1 MVDYKFTWVKFFKEV
16 HEKIHNNYTAKQLAN
31 IANKIFGHIKD
42 IDDYGNEVS
51 IQEMTPINFIGYFNR
66 RLTLNNRIQYCQK
79 LKEIMNLTSET
90 PVDFDGIPEFN
101 NQNCLCMPFK
111 KDRATYIVQEQW
123 EISKQIL
130 NDNINTELFD
140 KILSNAHPYI
150 GLSYLSRFC
159 FIVKP
164 EQYYPYDKQMAIN
177 LKAKMPETYNGYN
190 DYCKLLKYTYPE
202 KTSYEL
208 SYEAFMENNNKQYKK
223 PTNQKKYWLYSA
235 GEKSYKWDEFYK
247 DGIMAIGW
255 DYLGDLTKYSSQEEI
270 ADKITKEENKTQ
282 YPKNDSKANW
292 EFAKDMQVGDIV
304 YVKKGLQDALI
315 GRGIVK
321 SDYIYDANRNEY
333 KSIRKVEWTHN
344 GIYDVDFNI
353 LDIKQWNQK
362 TLTEISQSKY
372 KDFCL
377 KIEDVFMKKQ
387 SEEESNNLQLN
398 IPLNQILY
406 GPPGTG
412 KTFSVRK
419 YIDEILGKNPG
430 LNIENE
436 DQRINNVVKDS
447 NWYSAIALSM
457 YQNGK
462 NNKYKV
468 AELLEQKI
476 IKAFSLTRENKNVRA
491 ALWAQMQIHTHENCP
506 NVNYSNRLAPFI
518 FEKNE
523 NSEWYL
529 TEDGI
534 KFVEENLSEQL
545 EQLSAKN
552 NTRKLEDFY
561 KFLTFH
567 QSYSYEEFVEGIKPQ
582 IRTDE
587 ESSSIS
593 YEYNKGVFKEICQQ
607 ANSDPDNNYLL
618 IIDEINRG
626 NISKIFGELITLIE
640 SDKRV
645 IPNGERIF
653 ENTKTQN
660 EELVVTLPYTK
671 SKFGVPSNL
680 YILGTMNTS
689 DRSIASID
697 IALRRRFKFKEMM
710 PDSNL
715 VADFG
720 IGFNTIFD
728 DLNNKIKL
736 LLDRDHQIGHS
747 YFINTKYNNNN
758 GNNNVETLK
767 EIWFSEILP
776 LLNEYFYCD
785 WEKLKLIVPGF
796 IRPLKIPPALKSE
809 CDDSIYEF
817 KTFDEVSDFEKA
829 LNQEKFEQA

>member
-1 MVDYKFTWVKFFKEV
+1 MAYISE
-16 HEKIHNNYTAKQLAN
+16 
-31 IANKIFGHIKD
+31 
-42 IDDYGNEVS
+42 S
-51 IQEMTPINFIGYFNR
+51 I
-66 RLTLNNRIQYCQK
+66 CK
-79 LKEIMNLTSET
+79 
-90 PVDFDGIPEFN
+90 
-101 NQNCLCMPFK
+101 
-111 KDRATYIVQEQW
+111 
-123 EISKQIL
+123 ISKQRQ
-130 NDNINTELFD
+130 DN
-140 KILSNAHPYI
+140 
-150 GLSYLSRFC
+150 
-159 FIVKP
+159 
-164 EQYYPYDKQMAIN
+164 
-177 LKAKMPETYNGYN
+177 YN
-190 DYCKLLKYTYPE
+190 DYYFYPQNNANF
-202 KTSYEL
+202 KK
-208 SYEAFMENNNKQYKK
+208 EAFEDKIVIVKIFNANKQLIDEFNINVNTFWKSDISTQIRTTTRNGQDVSKK
-223 PTNQKKYWLYSA
+223 YNNSKIFAFPKRYINKFDINTFFNNIKYWLYSA

-270 ADKITKEENKTQ
+270 ANKITKEENKTQ
-282 YPKNDSKANW
+282 YPMNDSKANW

-344 GIYDVDFNI
+344 GAYDVDFNI

-491 ALWAQMQIHTHENCP
+491 ALWGQMQIHTHENCP

-587 ESSSIS
+587 ECSSVS

-640 SDKRV
+640 INKRV
-645 IPNGERIF
+645 MPNGERIF
-653 ENTKTQN
+653 ENTVTKDEQ
-660 EELVVTLPYTK
+660 LLVTLPYTK
-671 SKFGVPSNL
+671 SKFGVPNNL

-697 IALRRRFKFKEMM
+697 IALRRRFKFVEMM
-710 PDSNL
+710 PNSDL
-715 VADFG
+715 VADFECNFKE
-720 IGFNTIFD
+720 IFEKLNT
-728 DLNNKIKL
+728 KIKI

-747 YFINTKYNNNN
+747 YFIKTKYAEADINI
-758 GNNNVETLK
+758 LK

-785 WEKLKLIVPGF
+785 WEKLKLIIPGF
-796 IRPLKIPPALKSE
+796 IKKLDVPETLKNE

-817 KTFDEVSDFEKA
+817 KTFDEVADFEKA
-829 LNQEKFEQA
+829 LNQEKFEQV

>member
-1 MVDYKFTWVKFFKEV
+1 MAYISE
-16 HEKIHNNYTAKQLAN
+16 
-31 IANKIFGHIKD
+31 
-42 IDDYGNEVS
+42 S
-51 IQEMTPINFIGYFNR
+51 I
-66 RLTLNNRIQYCQK
+66 CK
-79 LKEIMNLTSET
+79 
-90 PVDFDGIPEFN
+90 
-101 NQNCLCMPFK
+101 
-111 KDRATYIVQEQW
+111 
-123 EISKQIL
+123 ISKQRQ
-130 NDNINTELFD
+130 DN
-140 KILSNAHPYI
+140 
-150 GLSYLSRFC
+150 
-159 FIVKP
+159 
-164 EQYYPYDKQMAIN
+164 
-177 LKAKMPETYNGYN
+177 YN
-190 DYCKLLKYTYPE
+190 DYYFYPQNNANF
-202 KTSYEL
+202 KK
-208 SYEAFMENNNKQYKK
+208 EAFEDKIVIVKIFNANKQLIDEFNINVNTFWKSDISTQIRTTTRNGQDVSKK
-223 PTNQKKYWLYSA
+223 YNNSKIFAFPKRYINKFDINTFFNNIKYWLYSA

-270 ADKITKEENKTQ
+270 ANKITKEENKTQ
-282 YPKNDSKANW
+282 YPMNDSKANW

-344 GIYDVDFNI
+344 GIYDVDFKV

-387 SEEESNNLQLN
+387 PEENSNSLQVN

-412 KTFSVRK
+412 KTYSVRQ
-419 YIDEILGKNPG
+419 YITDIVGQNPG
-430 LNIENE
+430 LKTDNE
-436 DQRINNVVKDS
+436 EQKINNAVKDLT
-447 NWYSAIALSM
+447 WYSAIALSM
-457 YQNGK
+457 YRNGK

-468 AELLEQKI
+468 PNLQHQKI
-476 IKAFSLTRENKNVRA
+476 IKAFA
-491 ALWAQMQIHTHENCP
+491 ATKESKKIKATLWFQMQSHTSESSE
-506 NVNYSNRLAPFI
+506 NVNNSTKHPPYLFD
-518 FEKNE
+518 KTE

-529 TEDGI
+529 TETGI

-545 EQLSAKN
+545 EFLNAKN
-552 NTRKLEDFY
+552 SSRKIEDFY
-561 KFLTFH
+561 KFITFH
-567 QSYSYEEFVEGIKPQ
+567 QSYSYEEFVEGIKPS
-582 IRTDE
+582 INNDE
-587 ESSSIS
+587 DNATIS
-593 YEYNKGVFKEICQQ
+593 YEYNRGIFKEICQQ
-607 ANSDPDNNYLL
+607 ANSDPENNHLL

-697 IALRRRFKFKEMM
+697 IALRRRFKFVEMM
-710 PDSNL
+710 PNSDL
-715 VADFG
+715 VADFECNFKE
-720 IGFNTIFD
+720 IFEKLNT
-728 DLNNKIKL
+728 KIKI

-747 YFINTKYNNNN
+747 YFIKTKYAEADINI
-758 GNNNVETLK
+758 LK

-785 WEKLKLIVPGF
+785 WEKLKLIIPGF
-796 IRPLKIPPALKSE
+796 IKKLDVPETLKNE

-817 KTFDEVSDFEKA
+817 KTFDEVADFEKA
-829 LNQEKFEQA
+829 LNQEKFEQV

>member
-1 MVDYKFTWVKFFKEV
+1 MAYISE
-16 HEKIHNNYTAKQLAN
+16 
-31 IANKIFGHIKD
+31 
-42 IDDYGNEVS
+42 S
-51 IQEMTPINFIGYFNR
+51 I
-66 RLTLNNRIQYCQK
+66 CK
-79 LKEIMNLTSET
+79 
-90 PVDFDGIPEFN
+90 
-101 NQNCLCMPFK
+101 
-111 KDRATYIVQEQW
+111 
-123 EISKQIL
+123 ISKQRQ
-130 NDNINTELFD
+130 DN
-140 KILSNAHPYI
+140 
-150 GLSYLSRFC
+150 
-159 FIVKP
+159 
-164 EQYYPYDKQMAIN
+164 
-177 LKAKMPETYNGYN
+177 YN
-190 DYCKLLKYTYPE
+190 DYYFYPQNNANF
-202 KTSYEL
+202 KK
-208 SYEAFMENNNKQYKK
+208 EAFEDKIVIVKIFNANKQLIDEFNINVNTFWKSDISTQIRTTTRNGQDVSKK
-223 PTNQKKYWLYSA
+223 YNNSKIFAFPKRYINKFDINTFFNNIKYWLYSA

-255 DYLGDLTKYSSQEEI
+255 DYLGDLTKYSSQAEI

-282 YPKNDSKANW
+282 YPMNDSKANW

-344 GIYDVDFNI
+344 GIYDVDFKV

-387 SEEESNNLQLN
+387 PEENSNSLQVN

-412 KTFSVRK
+412 KTYSVRQ
-419 YIDEILGKNPG
+419 YITDIVGQNPG
-430 LNIENE
+430 LKTDNE
-436 DQRINNVVKDS
+436 EQKINNAVKDLT
-447 NWYSAIALSM
+447 WYSAIALSM
-457 YQNGK
+457 YRNGK

-468 AELLEQKI
+468 PNLQHQKI
-476 IKAFSLTRENKNVRA
+476 IKAFA
-491 ALWAQMQIHTHENCP
+491 ATKESKKIKATLWFQMQSHTFESSE
-506 NVNYSNRLAPFI
+506 NVNNSTKHPPYLFD
-518 FEKNE
+518 KTE

-529 TEDGI
+529 TETGI

-545 EQLSAKN
+545 EFLNAKN
-552 NTRKLEDFY
+552 SSRKIEDFY
-561 KFLTFH
+561 KFITFH
-567 QSYSYEEFVEGIKPQ
+567 QSYSYEEFVEGIKPS
-582 IRTDE
+582 INNDE
-587 ESSSIS
+587 DNATIS
-593 YEYNKGVFKEICQQ
+593 YEYNRGIFKEICQQ
-607 ANSDPDNNYLL
+607 ANSDPENNYLL

-697 IALRRRFKFKEMM
+697 IALRRRFKFIEMM
-710 PDSNL
+710 PKRKL

-720 IGFNTIFD
+720 INFADVFENLNT
-728 DLNNKIKL
+728 KIKI

-747 YFINTKYNNNN
+747 YFIKTKYENA
-758 GNNNVETLK
+758 GSDELK
-767 EIWFSEILP
+767 AIWFSEILP

-785 WEKLKLIVPGF
+785 WEKLKLVVPGF
-796 IRPLKIPPALKSE
+796 IKKVEIPSALKND
-809 CDDSIYEF
+809 CDEDIYEF
-817 KTFDEVSDFEKA
+817 KTFDEVEDFEVA
-829 LNQEKFEQA
+829 LKSEKFEG

>member
-1 MVDYKFTWVKFFKEV
+1 MNTEEQKNLFKVWLQKTRDIGSSTLISYTDRVLEKLLEIIEYSKNPSLKSINPNMYFYQTIEDFDKFVLLLKNDPNFDIVNKTGQPHGGWVSTPLNHYRKFLLSNKTENQNINESIEFLREKLINFYKAKGLEIKETGAYTALKYNKNVAEV
-16 HEKIHNNYTAKQLAN
+16 HKATKQTNRFRIVINYDLLNDEFKNEVRKVPDSYNWTNLNGEFWIDSEKTFNSAIEKINNILSKIKKQEAVYTA
-31 IANKIFGHIKD
+31 
-42 IDDYGNEVS
+42 E
-51 IQEMTPINFIGYFNR
+51 
-66 RLTLNNRIQYCQK
+66 
-79 LKEIMNLTSET
+79 
-90 PVDFDGIPEFN
+90 
-101 NQNCLCMPFK
+101 
-111 KDRATYIVQEQW
+111 
-123 EISKQIL
+123 
-130 NDNINTELFD
+130 
-140 KILSNAHPYI
+140 
-150 GLSYLSRFC
+150 
-159 FIVKP
+159 
-164 EQYYPYDKQMAIN
+164 
-177 LKAKMPETYNGYN
+177 
-190 DYCKLLKYTYPE
+190 
-202 KTSYEL
+202 
-208 SYEAFMENNNKQYKK
+208 
-223 PTNQKKYWLYSA
+223 
-235 GEKSYKWDEFYK
+235 
-247 DGIMAIGW
+247 
-255 DYLGDLTKYSSQEEI
+255 
-270 ADKITKEENKTQ
+270 
-282 YPKNDSKANW
+282 
-292 EFAKDMQVGDIV
+292 
-304 YVKKGLQDALI
+304 
-315 GRGIVK
+315 
-321 SDYIYDANRNEY
+321 
-333 KSIRKVEWTHN
+333 
-344 GIYDVDFNI
+344 
-353 LDIKQWNQK
+353 IKQGD
-362 TLTEISQSKY
+362 S
-372 KDFCL
+372 
-377 KIEDVFMKKQ
+377 MK
-387 SEEESNNLQLN
+387 N

-476 IKAFSLTRENKNVRA
+476 IKAFSLTRENKNIRA

-587 ESSSIS
+587 ECSSVS
-593 YEYNKGVFKEICQQ
+593 YEYNKGIFKEICQQ
-607 ANSDPDNNYLL
+607 ANSDPNNNYLL

-640 SDKRV
+640 IDKRV
-645 IPNGERIF
+645 MPNGERIF
-653 ENTKTQN
+653 ENTITKDEQ
-660 EELVVTLPYTK
+660 LLVTLPYTK
-671 SKFGVPSNL
+671 SKFGVPNNL

-697 IALRRRFKFKEMM
+697 IALRRRFKFVEMM
-710 PDSNL
+710 PNSNL

-720 IGFNTIFD
+720 CNFKEIFEK
-728 DLNNKIKL
+728 LNNKIKI

-747 YFINTKYNNNN
+747 YFINTKYNDSNE
-758 GNNNVETLK
+758 NNNVETLK
-767 EIWFSEILP
+767 DIWFSEILP

-785 WEKLKLIVPGF
+785 WEKLKLIIPGF
-796 IRPLKIPPALKSE
+796 IKKLDVPEVLKNE

-817 KTFDEVSDFEKA
+817 KTFDEVEYFEKA
-829 LNQEKFEQA
+829 LNQEKFEQV

>member
-1 MVDYKFTWVKFFKEV
+1 MVDVVNKFGINWKCGKAKTNNLFLVDDENSYNTSKMWFMLVLDKNDNTQYLAFHNTSTNKSQIRTHITTSTYSNRQKLYEIPNIEINRNASRTDYDVVFLDKDLYAIPSDYIDII
-16 HEKIHNNYTAKQLAN
+16 EKIDPNLSIYIQKFKNNISVQEYFIKKVDNAGFGRKSYNQ
-31 IANKIFGHIKD
+31 IAEWSVQKNGKIYFYYVPKKNGNLKLCLPLDIKLGDMPQGVEKD
-42 IDDYGNEVS
+42 ISLGQKGN
-51 IQEMTPINFIGYFNR
+51 
-66 RLTLNNRIQYCQK
+66 
-79 LKEIMNLTSET
+79 
-90 PVDFDGIPEFN
+90 
-101 NQNCLCMPFK
+101 
-111 KDRATYIVQEQW
+111 
-123 EISKQIL
+123 
-130 NDNINTELFD
+130 
-140 KILSNAHPYI
+140 
-150 GLSYLSRFC
+150 
-159 FIVKP
+159 
-164 EQYYPYDKQMAIN
+164 
-177 LKAKMPETYNGYN
+177 
-190 DYCKLLKYTYPE
+190 YTYPE
-202 KTSYEL
+202 KYPLRIDFIDCNLLEVKEFLDNILEQLDIFSINAETN
-208 SYEAFMENNNKQYKK
+208 FNNTKQYEDKK
-223 PTNQKKYWLYSA
+223 
-235 GEKSYKWDEFYK
+235 
-247 DGIMAIGW
+247 
-255 DYLGDLTKYSSQEEI
+255 
-270 ADKITKEENKTQ
+270 
-282 YPKNDSKANW
+282 
-292 EFAKDMQVGDIV
+292 MQV
-304 YVKKGLQDALI
+304 
-315 GRGIVK
+315 
-321 SDYIYDANRNEY
+321 
-333 KSIRKVEWTHN
+333 
-344 GIYDVDFNI
+344 
-353 LDIKQWNQK
+353 
-362 TLTEISQSKY
+362 
-372 KDFCL
+372 
-377 KIEDVFMKKQ
+377 
-387 SEEESNNLQLN
+387 N

-412 KTFSVRK
+412 KTYSIRK

-582 IRTDE
+582 IRIDE
-587 ESSSIS
+587 ECSSVS
-593 YEYNKGVFKEICQQ
+593 YEYNKGIFKEICQQ

-640 SDKRV
+640 IDKRV
-645 IPNGERIF
+645 VPNGERIF
-653 ENTKTQN
+653 ENTITKDEQ
-660 EELVVTLPYTK
+660 LLATLPYTK
-671 SKFGVPSNL
+671 SKFGVPCNL

-697 IALRRRFKFKEMM
+697 IALRRRFKFVEMM
-710 PDSNL
+710 PNSDL
-715 VADFG
+715 VADFECNFRE
-720 IGFNTIFD
+720 IFEKLNT
-728 DLNNKIKL
+728 KIKI

-747 YFINTKYNNNN
+747 YFIKTKYANADI
-758 GNNNVETLK
+758 GTLK
-767 EIWFSEILP
+767 EIWFSEIIP

-785 WEKLKLIVPGF
+785 WEKLKLIIPGF
-796 IRPLKIPPALKSE
+796 IKEIKIPEYLKNE
-809 CDDSIYEF
+809 CDEILCEF
-817 KTFDEVSDFEKA
+817 KTSDEVEEFLAA
-829 LNQEKFEQA
+829 LNQEKFEG

>member
-1 MVDYKFTWVKFFKEV
+1 MAYISE
-16 HEKIHNNYTAKQLAN
+16 
-31 IANKIFGHIKD
+31 
-42 IDDYGNEVS
+42 S
-51 IQEMTPINFIGYFNR
+51 I
-66 RLTLNNRIQYCQK
+66 CK
-79 LKEIMNLTSET
+79 
-90 PVDFDGIPEFN
+90 
-101 NQNCLCMPFK
+101 
-111 KDRATYIVQEQW
+111 
-123 EISKQIL
+123 ISKQRQ
-130 NDNINTELFD
+130 DN
-140 KILSNAHPYI
+140 
-150 GLSYLSRFC
+150 
-159 FIVKP
+159 
-164 EQYYPYDKQMAIN
+164 
-177 LKAKMPETYNGYN
+177 YN
-190 DYCKLLKYTYPE
+190 DYYFYPPNNADF
-202 KTSYEL
+202 KK
-208 SYEAFMENNNKQYKK
+208 EAFEDKIVIVKIFNANKQLIDEFNINVNTFWKSDISTQIRTTTRNGQDVSKK
-223 PTNQKKYWLYSA
+223 YNNSKIFAFPKRYINKFDINTFFNNIKYWLYSA

-255 DYLGDLTKYSSQEEI
+255 DYLGDLTKYSSQAEI

-282 YPKNDSKANW
+282 YPMNASKANW

-344 GIYDVDFNI
+344 GIYDVDFKV

-387 SEEESNNLQLN
+387 PEENSNSLQVN

-412 KTFSVRK
+412 KTYSVRQ
-419 YIDEILGKNPG
+419 YITDIVGQNPG
-430 LNIENE
+430 LKTDNE
-436 DQRINNVVKDS
+436 EQKINNAVKDLT
-447 NWYSAIALSM
+447 WYSAIALSM
-457 YQNGK
+457 YRNGK

-468 AELLEQKI
+468 PNLQHQKI
-476 IKAFSLTRENKNVRA
+476 IKAFA
-491 ALWAQMQIHTHENCP
+491 ATKESKKIKATLWFQMQSHTSESSE
-506 NVNYSNRLAPFI
+506 NVNNSTKHPPYLFD
-518 FEKNE
+518 KTE

-529 TEDGI
+529 TETGI

-545 EQLSAKN
+545 EFLNAKN
-552 NTRKLEDFY
+552 SSRKIEDFY
-561 KFLTFH
+561 KFITFH
-567 QSYSYEEFVEGIKPQ
+567 QSYSYEEFVEGIKPS
-582 IRTDE
+582 INNDE
-587 ESSSIS
+587 DNATIS
-593 YEYNKGVFKEICQQ
+593 YEYNRGIFKEICQQ
-607 ANSDPDNNYLL
+607 ANSDPENNYLL

-697 IALRRRFKFKEMM
+697 IALRRRFKFVEMM
-710 PDSNL
+710 PNSDL
-715 VADFG
+715 VADFECNFKE
-720 IGFNTIFD
+720 IFEKLNT
-728 DLNNKIKL
+728 KIKI

-747 YFINTKYNNNN
+747 YFIKTKYAEANINI
-758 GNNNVETLK
+758 LK

-785 WEKLKLIVPGF
+785 WEKLKLIIPGF
-796 IRPLKIPPALKSE
+796 IKKLDVPETLKNE

-817 KTFDEVSDFEKA
+817 KTFDEVADFEKA
-829 LNQEKFEQA
+829 LNQEKFEQV

>member
-1 MVDYKFTWVKFFKEV
+1 MKKYHFFNIEYSNFDIQIAINDLDNNKYSDWSTEQTGTKYNIKSPKGNLYAPKRIFECLAKNKNLKVSASDFGSTEHLRKRLLDAGFKVEENEPTQQIKFRTWLTLKRKISSSTLTSYTEDILDKLKDIINRSSNINIKQLNPNMYFYKTVSEFDKFTKLLKSDPNFDIVNKTGQAQSGWVSTPLNHYRKFLEDTQDNNFG
-16 HEKIHNNYTAKQLAN
+16 INNYTIEMLREELIVYSQQKGLSIKETAAYTALKKDKN
-31 IANKIFGHIKD
+31 IAEIHHIQANKFRVMTQYDTLPESLKMHLKRIPDSYLWSLNGEIYVDSREKLD
-42 IDDYGNEVS
+42 ILIN
-51 IQEMTPINFIGYFNR
+51 IINFI
-66 RLTLNNRIQYCQK
+66 
-79 LKEIMNLTSET
+79 LKDSS
-90 PVDFDGIPEFN
+90 
-101 NQNCLCMPFK
+101 FK
-111 KDRATYIVQEQW
+111 K
-123 EISKQIL
+123 
-130 NDNINTELFD
+130 
-140 KILSNAHPYI
+140 
-150 GLSYLSRFC
+150 
-159 FIVKP
+159 
-164 EQYYPYDKQMAIN
+164 
-177 LKAKMPETYNGYN
+177 
-190 DYCKLLKYTYPE
+190 
-202 KTSYEL
+202 
-208 SYEAFMENNNKQYKK
+208 
-223 PTNQKKYWLYSA
+223 
-235 GEKSYKWDEFYK
+235 
-247 DGIMAIGW
+247 
-255 DYLGDLTKYSSQEEI
+255 
-270 ADKITKEENKTQ
+270 
-282 YPKNDSKANW
+282 
-292 EFAKDMQVGDIV
+292 VGDIM
-304 YVKKGLQDALI
+304 Q
-315 GRGIVK
+315 
-321 SDYIYDANRNEY
+321 
-333 KSIRKVEWTHN
+333 T
-344 GIYDVDFNI
+344 
-353 LDIKQWNQK
+353 
-362 TLTEISQSKY
+362 
-372 KDFCL
+372 
-377 KIEDVFMKKQ
+377 
-387 SEEESNNLQLN
+387 N

-587 ESSSIS
+587 ECSSVS

-640 SDKRV
+640 IDKRV

-653 ENTKTQN
+653 ENTVTKDEQ
-660 EELVVTLPYTK
+660 LLVTLPYTK
-671 SKFGVPSNL
+671 SKFGVPNNL

-697 IALRRRFKFKEMM
+697 IALRRRFKFVEMM
-710 PDSNL
+710 PNSNL

-720 IGFNTIFD
+720 CNFKEIFEK
-728 DLNNKIKL
+728 LNNKIKI

-747 YFINTKYNNNN
+747 YFINTKYANADVNI
-758 GNNNVETLK
+758 LK
-767 EIWFSEILP
+767 EIWFSEIIP

-785 WEKLKLIVPGF
+785 WGKLKLIIPGF
-796 IRPLKIPPALKSE
+796 IKEIEIPDYLKNE
-809 CDDSIYEF
+809 CDEIICEF
-817 KTFDEVSDFEKA
+817 KTSDEVEDFLVA
-829 LNQEKFEQA
+829 LNQEKFE

>member
-1 MVDYKFTWVKFFKEV
+1 MAYISE
-16 HEKIHNNYTAKQLAN
+16 
-31 IANKIFGHIKD
+31 
-42 IDDYGNEVS
+42 S
-51 IQEMTPINFIGYFNR
+51 I
-66 RLTLNNRIQYCQK
+66 CK
-79 LKEIMNLTSET
+79 
-90 PVDFDGIPEFN
+90 
-101 NQNCLCMPFK
+101 
-111 KDRATYIVQEQW
+111 
-123 EISKQIL
+123 ISKQRQ
-130 NDNINTELFD
+130 DN
-140 KILSNAHPYI
+140 
-150 GLSYLSRFC
+150 
-159 FIVKP
+159 
-164 EQYYPYDKQMAIN
+164 
-177 LKAKMPETYNGYN
+177 YN
-190 DYCKLLKYTYPE
+190 DYYFYPQNNANF
-202 KTSYEL
+202 KK
-208 SYEAFMENNNKQYKK
+208 EAFEDKIVIVKIFNANKQLIDEFNINVNTFWKSDISTQIRTTTRNGQDVSKK
-223 PTNQKKYWLYSA
+223 YNNSKIFAFPKRYINKFDINTFFNNIKYWLYSA

-270 ADKITKEENKTQ
+270 ANKITKEENRTQ
-282 YPKNDSKANW
+282 YPMNDSKANW
-292 EFAKDMQVGDIV
+292 EFVKNMHIGDIV

-321 SDYIYDANRNEY
+321 SDYIYDEIRNEY

-344 GIYDVDFNI
+344 GAYDVDFNI

-545 EQLSAKN
+545 EQLSTKN

-587 ESSSIS
+587 ECSSIS

-640 SDKRV
+640 INKRV
-645 IPNGERIF
+645 MPNGERIF
-653 ENTKTQN
+653 ENTVTKDEQ
-660 EELVVTLPYTK
+660 LLVTLPYTK
-671 SKFGVPSNL
+671 SKFGVPNNL

-697 IALRRRFKFKEMM
+697 IALRRRFKFVEMM
-710 PDSNL
+710 PNSDL
-715 VADFG
+715 VADFECNFKE
-720 IGFNTIFD
+720 IFEKLNT
-728 DLNNKIKL
+728 KIKI

-747 YFINTKYNNNN
+747 YFIETKYADADINI
-758 GNNNVETLK
+758 LK

-785 WEKLKLIVPGF
+785 WEKLKLIIPGF
-796 IRPLKIPPALKSE
+796 IKKLDVPEMLKNE

-829 LNQEKFEQA
+829 LNQEKFEQV

>member
-1 MVDYKFTWVKFFKEV
+1 MVDNKFTWVPFFKEV
-16 HEKIHNNYTAKQLAN
+16 QEKIHNNYTSKQLAN
-31 IANKIFGHIKD
+31 IANKIFGRIKD
-42 IDDYGNEVS
+42 IDDYGNEVP

-66 RLTLNNRIQYCQK
+66 RLSLNNRIQYCQK

-111 KDRATYIVQEQW
+111 KDRAAYIVQEQW

-177 LKAKMPETYNGYN
+177 LNAKIPETYKGYN

-208 SYEAFMENNNKQYKK
+208 SYEAFIENNNKQYKK
-223 PTNQKKYWLYSA
+223 QTNQKKYWLYSA

-270 ADKITKEENKTQ
+270 ANKITKEENKTQ
-282 YPKNDSKANW
+282 YPMNDSKANW

-344 GIYDVDFNI
+344 GIYDADFKV

-587 ESSSIS
+587 ECSSVS
-593 YEYNKGVFKEICQQ
+593 YEYNKGIFKEICQQ

-640 SDKRV
+640 INKRV
-645 IPNGERIF
+645 MPNGERIF
-653 ENTKTQN
+653 ENTITKDEQ
-660 EELVVTLPYTK
+660 LLVTLPYTK
-671 SKFGVPSNL
+671 SKFGVPNNL

-697 IALRRRFKFKEMM
+697 IALRRRFKFVEMM
-710 PDSNL
+710 PNSDL
-715 VADFG
+715 VADFECNFKE
-720 IGFNTIFD
+720 IFEKLNT
-728 DLNNKIKL
+728 KIKI

-747 YFINTKYNNNN
+747 YFIKTKYAEADINI
-758 GNNNVETLK
+758 LK

-785 WEKLKLIVPGF
+785 WEKLKLIIPGF
-796 IRPLKIPPALKSE
+796 IKKLDVPETLKNE

-817 KTFDEVSDFEKA
+817 KTFDEVADFEKA
-829 LNQEKFEQA
+829 LNQEKFE

>member
-1 MVDYKFTWVKFFKEV
+1 MRKYHFFNVEYTNADIQIAINDLDNNKYSDWSTEQTGTKYNIKSPKGNLYAPKRIFECLAKNKNLKVSASDFGSTEHLRNRLEDAGFIVIPEVDTQQNRYKIWLKNRKQLSKSTFKSYTEGILGKLKYIIENSENPIVKALNYDMYEYTTCHDFDNFV
-16 HEKIHNNYTAKQLAN
+16 EKIKGDPNYDIANRTGQPQSGWLSTPLNHYRKFLEDTQNTNLGINNNTIEMLREELIVYSQQKGLSIKETSAYTAVKRDKN
-31 IANKIFGHIKD
+31 IAEIHHIQANKFRVMTQYDTLPESLKMHLKRIPDSYLWSLNGEIYVDSREKLD
-42 IDDYGNEVS
+42 ILIN
-51 IQEMTPINFIGYFNR
+51 IINFI
-66 RLTLNNRIQYCQK
+66 L
-79 LKEIMNLTSET
+79 EDSS
-90 PVDFDGIPEFN
+90 
-101 NQNCLCMPFK
+101 FK
-111 KDRATYIVQEQW
+111 K
-123 EISKQIL
+123 
-130 NDNINTELFD
+130 
-140 KILSNAHPYI
+140 
-150 GLSYLSRFC
+150 
-159 FIVKP
+159 
-164 EQYYPYDKQMAIN
+164 
-177 LKAKMPETYNGYN
+177 
-190 DYCKLLKYTYPE
+190 
-202 KTSYEL
+202 
-208 SYEAFMENNNKQYKK
+208 
-223 PTNQKKYWLYSA
+223 
-235 GEKSYKWDEFYK
+235 
-247 DGIMAIGW
+247 
-255 DYLGDLTKYSSQEEI
+255 
-270 ADKITKEENKTQ
+270 
-282 YPKNDSKANW
+282 
-292 EFAKDMQVGDIV
+292 VGDTM
-304 YVKKGLQDALI
+304 Q
-315 GRGIVK
+315 
-321 SDYIYDANRNEY
+321 
-333 KSIRKVEWTHN
+333 T
-344 GIYDVDFNI
+344 
-353 LDIKQWNQK
+353 
-362 TLTEISQSKY
+362 
-372 KDFCL
+372 
-377 KIEDVFMKKQ
+377 
-387 SEEESNNLQLN
+387 N

-436 DQRINNVVKDS
+436 AQRINNVVKDS

-582 IRTDE
+582 IRIDE
-587 ESSSIS
+587 ECSSVS
-593 YEYNKGVFKEICQQ
+593 YEYNKGIFKEICQQ

-640 SDKRV
+640 IDKRV
-645 IPNGERIF
+645 VPNGERIF
-653 ENTKTQN
+653 ENTITKDEQ
-660 EELVVTLPYTK
+660 LLATLPYTK
-671 SKFGVPSNL
+671 SKFGVPCNL

-697 IALRRRFKFKEMM
+697 IALRRRFKFVEMM
-710 PDSNL
+710 PNSDL
-715 VADFG
+715 VADFECNFRE
-720 IGFNTIFD
+720 IFEKLNT
-728 DLNNKIKL
+728 KIKI

-747 YFINTKYNNNN
+747 YFIKTKYANADI
-758 GNNNVETLK
+758 GTLK
-767 EIWFSEILP
+767 EIWFSEIIP

-785 WEKLKLIVPGF
+785 WEKLKLIIPGF
-796 IRPLKIPPALKSE
+796 IKEIKIPEYLKNE
-809 CDDSIYEF
+809 CDEILCEF
-817 KTFDEVSDFEKA
+817 KTSDEVADFLAA
-829 LNQEKFEQA
+829 LNQEKFE

>member
-1 MVDYKFTWVKFFKEV
+1 MVDNKFTWVKFFKEV

-177 LKAKMPETYNGYN
+177 LNAKMPETYKGYN

-321 SDYIYDANRNEY
+321 SDYIYDVNRNEY

-344 GIYDVDFNI
+344 GIYDVDFKV

-412 KTFSVRK
+412 KTYSVRQ
-419 YIDEILGKNPG
+419 YITDIVGQNSG
-430 LNIENE
+430 LKTDNE
-436 DQRINNVVKDS
+436 EQKINNAVKDLT
-447 NWYSAIALSM
+447 WYSAIALSM
-457 YQNGK
+457 YRNGK

-468 AELLEQKI
+468 PNLQHQKI
-476 IKAFSLTRENKNVRA
+476 IKAFA
-491 ALWAQMQIHTHENCP
+491 ATKESKKIKATLWFQMQSHTSESSE
-506 NVNYSNRLAPFI
+506 NVNNSTKHPPYLFD
-518 FEKNE
+518 KTE

-529 TEDGI
+529 TETGI

-545 EQLSAKN
+545 EFLNTKN
-552 NTRKLEDFY
+552 SSRKIEDFY
-561 KFLTFH
+561 QFITFH
-567 QSYSYEEFVEGIKPQ
+567 QSYSYEEFVEGIKPN
-582 IRTDE
+582 INNDE
-587 ESSSIS
+587 DNATIS
-593 YEYNKGVFKEICQQ
+593 YEYNRGIFKEICQQ
-607 ANSDPDNNYLL
+607 ANSDPENNYLL

-653 ENTKTQN
+653 ENTVTKDEQ
-660 EELVVTLPYTK
+660 LLVTLPYTK
-671 SKFGVPSNL
+671 SKFGVPNNL

-697 IALRRRFKFKEMM
+697 IALRRRFKFVEMM
-710 PDSNL
+710 PNSDL
-715 VADFG
+715 VADFECNFKE
-720 IGFNTIFD
+720 IFEKLNT
-728 DLNNKIKL
+728 KIKI

-747 YFINTKYNNNN
+747 YFIETKYADADINI
-758 GNNNVETLK
+758 LK

-785 WEKLKLIVPGF
+785 WEKLKLIIPGF
-796 IRPLKIPPALKSE
+796 IKKLDVPKVLKNE

-817 KTFDEVSDFEKA
+817 KTFDEVADFEKA
-829 LNQEKFEQA
+829 LNQEKFEQV

>member
-1 MVDYKFTWVKFFKEV
+1 MAYISE
-16 HEKIHNNYTAKQLAN
+16 
-31 IANKIFGHIKD
+31 
-42 IDDYGNEVS
+42 S
-51 IQEMTPINFIGYFNR
+51 I
-66 RLTLNNRIQYCQK
+66 CK
-79 LKEIMNLTSET
+79 
-90 PVDFDGIPEFN
+90 
-101 NQNCLCMPFK
+101 
-111 KDRATYIVQEQW
+111 
-123 EISKQIL
+123 ISKQRQ
-130 NDNINTELFD
+130 DN
-140 KILSNAHPYI
+140 
-150 GLSYLSRFC
+150 
-159 FIVKP
+159 
-164 EQYYPYDKQMAIN
+164 
-177 LKAKMPETYNGYN
+177 YN
-190 DYCKLLKYTYPE
+190 DYYFYPQNNANF
-202 KTSYEL
+202 KK
-208 SYEAFMENNNKQYKK
+208 EAFEDKIVIVKIFNANKQLIDEFNINVNTFWKSDISTQIRTTTRNGQDVSKK
-223 PTNQKKYWLYSA
+223 YNNSKIFAFPKRYINKFDINTFFNNIKYWLYSA

-270 ADKITKEENKTQ
+270 ANKITKEENRTQ
-282 YPKNDSKANW
+282 YPMNDSKANW
-292 EFAKDMQVGDIV
+292 EFVKDMHIGDIV

-321 SDYIYDANRNEY
+321 SDYIYDEIRNEY

-344 GIYDVDFNI
+344 GAYDVDFNI

-476 IKAFSLTRENKNVRA
+476 IKAFSLTRENKNIRA

-587 ESSSIS
+587 ECSSVS
-593 YEYNKGVFKEICQQ
+593 YEYNKGIFKEICQQ
-607 ANSDPDNNYLL
+607 ANSDPNNNYLL

-640 SDKRV
+640 IDKRV
-645 IPNGERIF
+645 MPNGERIF
-653 ENTKTQN
+653 ENTITKDEQ
-660 EELVVTLPYTK
+660 LLVTLPYTK
-671 SKFGVPSNL
+671 SKFGVPNNL

-697 IALRRRFKFKEMM
+697 IALRRRFKFVEMM
-710 PDSNL
+710 PNSNL

-720 IGFNTIFD
+720 CNFKEIFEK
-728 DLNNKIKL
+728 LNNKIKI

-747 YFINTKYNNNN
+747 YFINTKYNDSNE
-758 GNNNVETLK
+758 NNNVETLK
-767 EIWFSEILP
+767 DIWFSEILP

-785 WEKLKLIVPGF
+785 WEKLKLIIPGF
-796 IRPLKIPPALKSE
+796 IKKLDVPEVLKNE

-817 KTFDEVSDFEKA
+817 KTFDEVEYFEKA
-829 LNQEKFEQA
+829 LNQEKFEQV

>member
-1 MVDYKFTWVKFFKEV
+1 MTKELNMAYIS
-16 HEKIHNNYTAKQLAN
+16 E
-31 IANKIFGHIKD
+31 
-42 IDDYGNEVS
+42 S
-51 IQEMTPINFIGYFNR
+51 I
-66 RLTLNNRIQYCQK
+66 CK
-79 LKEIMNLTSET
+79 
-90 PVDFDGIPEFN
+90 
-101 NQNCLCMPFK
+101 
-111 KDRATYIVQEQW
+111 
-123 EISKQIL
+123 ISKQRQ
-130 NDNINTELFD
+130 DN
-140 KILSNAHPYI
+140 
-150 GLSYLSRFC
+150 
-159 FIVKP
+159 
-164 EQYYPYDKQMAIN
+164 
-177 LKAKMPETYNGYN
+177 YN
-190 DYCKLLKYTYPE
+190 DYYFYPQNNANF
-202 KTSYEL
+202 KK
-208 SYEAFMENNNKQYKK
+208 EAFEDKIVIVKIFNANKQLIDEFNINVNTFWKSDISTQIRTTTRNGQDVSKK
-223 PTNQKKYWLYSA
+223 YNNSKIFAFPKRYINKFDINTFFNNIKYWLYSA

-270 ADKITKEENKTQ
+270 ANKITKEENKTQ
-282 YPKNDSKANW
+282 YPMNDSKANW

-344 GIYDVDFNI
+344 GAYDVDFNI

-491 ALWAQMQIHTHENCP
+491 ALWGQMQIHTHENCP

-587 ESSSIS
+587 ECSSVS

-640 SDKRV
+640 INKRV
-645 IPNGERIF
+645 MPNGERIF
-653 ENTKTQN
+653 ENTVTKDEQ
-660 EELVVTLPYTK
+660 LLVTLPYTK
-671 SKFGVPSNL
+671 SKFGVPNNL

-697 IALRRRFKFKEMM
+697 IALRRRFKFVEMM
-710 PDSNL
+710 PNSDL
-715 VADFG
+715 VADFECNFKE
-720 IGFNTIFD
+720 IFEKLNT
-728 DLNNKIKL
+728 KIKI

-747 YFINTKYNNNN
+747 YFIKTKYAEADINI
-758 GNNNVETLK
+758 LK

-785 WEKLKLIVPGF
+785 WEKLKLIIPGF
-796 IRPLKIPPALKSE
+796 IKKLDVPETLKNE

-817 KTFDEVSDFEKA
+817 KTFDEVADFEKA
-829 LNQEKFEQA
+829 LNQEKFEQV

>member
-1 MVDYKFTWVKFFKEV
+1 MTKELNMAYIS
-16 HEKIHNNYTAKQLAN
+16 E
-31 IANKIFGHIKD
+31 
-42 IDDYGNEVS
+42 S
-51 IQEMTPINFIGYFNR
+51 I
-66 RLTLNNRIQYCQK
+66 CK
-79 LKEIMNLTSET
+79 
-90 PVDFDGIPEFN
+90 
-101 NQNCLCMPFK
+101 
-111 KDRATYIVQEQW
+111 
-123 EISKQIL
+123 ISKQRQ
-130 NDNINTELFD
+130 DN
-140 KILSNAHPYI
+140 
-150 GLSYLSRFC
+150 
-159 FIVKP
+159 
-164 EQYYPYDKQMAIN
+164 
-177 LKAKMPETYNGYN
+177 YN
-190 DYCKLLKYTYPE
+190 DYYFYPPNNADF
-202 KTSYEL
+202 KK
-208 SYEAFMENNNKQYKK
+208 EAFEDKIVIVKIFNANKQLIDEFNINVNTFWKSDISTQIRTTTRNGQDVSKK
-223 PTNQKKYWLYSA
+223 YNNSKIFAFPKRYINKFDINTFFNNIKYWLYSA

-255 DYLGDLTKYSSQEEI
+255 DYLGDLTKYSSQAEI

-282 YPKNDSKANW
+282 YPMNASKANW

-344 GIYDVDFNI
+344 GIYDVDFKV

-387 SEEESNNLQLN
+387 PEENSNSLQVN

-412 KTFSVRK
+412 KTYSVRQ
-419 YIDEILGKNPG
+419 YITDIVGQNPG
-430 LNIENE
+430 LKTDNE
-436 DQRINNVVKDS
+436 EQKINNAVKDLT
-447 NWYSAIALSM
+447 WYSAIALSM
-457 YQNGK
+457 YRNGK

-468 AELLEQKI
+468 PNLQHQKI
-476 IKAFSLTRENKNVRA
+476 IKAFA
-491 ALWAQMQIHTHENCP
+491 ATKESKKIKATLWFQMQSHTSESSE
-506 NVNYSNRLAPFI
+506 NVNNSTKHPPYLFD
-518 FEKNE
+518 KTE

-529 TEDGI
+529 TETGI

-545 EQLSAKN
+545 EFLNAKN
-552 NTRKLEDFY
+552 SSRKIEDFY
-561 KFLTFH
+561 KFITFH
-567 QSYSYEEFVEGIKPQ
+567 QSYSYEEFVEGIKPS
-582 IRTDE
+582 INNDE
-587 ESSSIS
+587 DNATIS
-593 YEYNKGVFKEICQQ
+593 YEYNRGIFKEICQQ
-607 ANSDPDNNYLL
+607 ANSDPENNYLL

-697 IALRRRFKFKEMM
+697 IALRRRFKFVEMM
-710 PDSNL
+710 PNSDL
-715 VADFG
+715 VADFECNFKE
-720 IGFNTIFD
+720 IFEKLNT
-728 DLNNKIKL
+728 KIKI

-747 YFINTKYNNNN
+747 YFIKTKYAEANINI
-758 GNNNVETLK
+758 LK

-785 WEKLKLIVPGF
+785 WEKLKLIIPGF
-796 IRPLKIPPALKSE
+796 IKKLDVPETLKNE

-817 KTFDEVSDFEKA
+817 KTFDEVADFEKA
-829 LNQEKFEQA
+829 LNQEKFEQV

>member
-1 MVDYKFTWVKFFKEV
+1 MTKELNMAYIS
-16 HEKIHNNYTAKQLAN
+16 E
-31 IANKIFGHIKD
+31 
-42 IDDYGNEVS
+42 S
-51 IQEMTPINFIGYFNR
+51 I
-66 RLTLNNRIQYCQK
+66 CK
-79 LKEIMNLTSET
+79 
-90 PVDFDGIPEFN
+90 
-101 NQNCLCMPFK
+101 
-111 KDRATYIVQEQW
+111 
-123 EISKQIL
+123 ISKQRQ
-130 NDNINTELFD
+130 DN
-140 KILSNAHPYI
+140 
-150 GLSYLSRFC
+150 
-159 FIVKP
+159 
-164 EQYYPYDKQMAIN
+164 
-177 LKAKMPETYNGYN
+177 YN
-190 DYCKLLKYTYPE
+190 DYYFYPQNNANF
-202 KTSYEL
+202 KK
-208 SYEAFMENNNKQYKK
+208 EAFEDKIVIVKIFNANKQLIDEFNINVNTFWKSDISTQIRTTTRNGQDVSKK
-223 PTNQKKYWLYSA
+223 YNNSKIFAFPKRYINKFDINTFFNNIKYWLYSA

-270 ADKITKEENKTQ
+270 ANKITKEENKTQ
-282 YPKNDSKANW
+282 YPMNDSKANW

-344 GIYDVDFNI
+344 GIYDVDFKV

-387 SEEESNNLQLN
+387 PEENSNSLQVN

-412 KTFSVRK
+412 KTYSVRQ
-419 YIDEILGKNPG
+419 YITDIVGQNPG
-430 LNIENE
+430 LKTDNE
-436 DQRINNVVKDS
+436 EQKINNAVKDLT
-447 NWYSAIALSM
+447 WYSAIALSM
-457 YQNGK
+457 YKNGK

-468 AELLEQKI
+468 PNLQHQKI
-476 IKAFSLTRENKNVRA
+476 IKAFA
-491 ALWAQMQIHTHENCP
+491 ATKESKKIKATLWFQMQSHTSESSE
-506 NVNYSNRLAPFI
+506 NVNNSTKHPPYLFD
-518 FEKNE
+518 KTE

-529 TEDGI
+529 TETGI

-545 EQLSAKN
+545 EFLNAKN
-552 NTRKLEDFY
+552 SSRKIEDFY
-561 KFLTFH
+561 KFITFH
-567 QSYSYEEFVEGIKPQ
+567 QSYSYEEFVEGIKPS
-582 IRTDE
+582 INNDE
-587 ESSSIS
+587 DNATIS
-593 YEYNKGVFKEICQQ
+593 YEYNRGIFKEICQQ
-607 ANSDPDNNYLL
+607 ANSDPENNYLL

-660 EELVVTLPYTK
+660 EELVVILPYTK

-697 IALRRRFKFKEMM
+697 IALRRRFKFVEMM
-710 PDSNL
+710 PKREL

-720 IGFNTIFD
+720 INFADVFENLNT
-728 DLNNKIKL
+728 KIKI

-747 YFINTKYNNNN
+747 YFIKTKYENA
-758 GNNNVETLK
+758 GSDELK
-767 EIWFSEILP
+767 AIWFSEILP

-785 WEKLKLIVPGF
+785 WEKLKLVVPGF
-796 IRPLKIPPALKSE
+796 IKKVEIPSALKNDCDEDIYEFKIFDEVEDFEVALKSE
-809 CDDSIYEF
+809 
-817 KTFDEVSDFEKA
+817 
-829 LNQEKFEQA
+829 KFE

>member
-1 MVDYKFTWVKFFKEV
+1 MNTEEQKNLFKVWLQKTRNVGSSTLISYTDRVLEKLLEIIEYSKNPSLKSINPNMYFYQTIEDFDKFVLLLKNDPNFDIVNKTGQPQGGWVSTPLNHYRKFLLSNKTESQNINESIEFLREKLINFYKTKGLEIKETGAYTALKYNKNVAEV
-16 HEKIHNNYTAKQLAN
+16 HKATKQTNRFRIVINYDLLNDEFKNEVRKVPDSYNWTNLNGEFWIDSEKTFNSAIEKINNILSKINKQEAVYTA
-31 IANKIFGHIKD
+31 
-42 IDDYGNEVS
+42 E
-51 IQEMTPINFIGYFNR
+51 
-66 RLTLNNRIQYCQK
+66 
-79 LKEIMNLTSET
+79 
-90 PVDFDGIPEFN
+90 
-101 NQNCLCMPFK
+101 
-111 KDRATYIVQEQW
+111 
-123 EISKQIL
+123 
-130 NDNINTELFD
+130 
-140 KILSNAHPYI
+140 
-150 GLSYLSRFC
+150 
-159 FIVKP
+159 
-164 EQYYPYDKQMAIN
+164 
-177 LKAKMPETYNGYN
+177 
-190 DYCKLLKYTYPE
+190 
-202 KTSYEL
+202 
-208 SYEAFMENNNKQYKK
+208 
-223 PTNQKKYWLYSA
+223 
-235 GEKSYKWDEFYK
+235 
-247 DGIMAIGW
+247 
-255 DYLGDLTKYSSQEEI
+255 
-270 ADKITKEENKTQ
+270 
-282 YPKNDSKANW
+282 
-292 EFAKDMQVGDIV
+292 
-304 YVKKGLQDALI
+304 
-315 GRGIVK
+315 
-321 SDYIYDANRNEY
+321 
-333 KSIRKVEWTHN
+333 
-344 GIYDVDFNI
+344 
-353 LDIKQWNQK
+353 IKQCD
-362 TLTEISQSKY
+362 S
-372 KDFCL
+372 
-377 KIEDVFMKKQ
+377 MK
-387 SEEESNNLQLN
+387 N

-476 IKAFSLTRENKNVRA
+476 IKAFSLTHENKNVRA

-587 ESSSIS
+587 ECSSVS
-593 YEYNKGVFKEICQQ
+593 YEYNKGIFKEICQQ

-640 SDKRV
+640 IDKRV
-645 IPNGERIF
+645 MPNGERIF
-653 ENTKTQN
+653 ENTITKDEQ
-660 EELVVTLPYTK
+660 LLVTLPYTK
-671 SKFGVPSNL
+671 SKFGVPNNL

-697 IALRRRFKFKEMM
+697 IALRRRFKFVEMM
-710 PDSNL
+710 PNSNL

-720 IGFNTIFD
+720 CNFKEIFEK
-728 DLNNKIKL
+728 LNNKIKI

-747 YFINTKYNNNN
+747 YFIRTKYADADINI
-758 GNNNVETLK
+758 LK

-785 WEKLKLIVPGF
+785 WEKLKLIIPGF
-796 IRPLKIPPALKSE
+796 IKEIEIPDYLKNE
-809 CDDSIYEF
+809 CDEIICEF
-817 KTFDEVSDFEKA
+817 KTSDEVDDFLVA
-829 LNQEKFEQA
+829 LNQEKFE

>member
-1 MVDYKFTWVKFFKEV
+1 MAYISE
-16 HEKIHNNYTAKQLAN
+16 
-31 IANKIFGHIKD
+31 
-42 IDDYGNEVS
+42 S
-51 IQEMTPINFIGYFNR
+51 I
-66 RLTLNNRIQYCQK
+66 CK
-79 LKEIMNLTSET
+79 
-90 PVDFDGIPEFN
+90 
-101 NQNCLCMPFK
+101 
-111 KDRATYIVQEQW
+111 
-123 EISKQIL
+123 ISKQRQ
-130 NDNINTELFD
+130 DN
-140 KILSNAHPYI
+140 
-150 GLSYLSRFC
+150 
-159 FIVKP
+159 
-164 EQYYPYDKQMAIN
+164 
-177 LKAKMPETYNGYN
+177 YN
-190 DYCKLLKYTYPE
+190 DYYFYPQNNANF
-202 KTSYEL
+202 KK
-208 SYEAFMENNNKQYKK
+208 EAFEDKIVIVKIFNANKQLIDEFNINVNTFWKSDISTQIRTTTRNGQDVSKK
-223 PTNQKKYWLYSA
+223 YNNSKIFAFPKRYINKFDINTFFNNIKYWLYSA

-255 DYLGDLTKYSSQEEI
+255 DYLGDLTKYSSQAEI

-282 YPKNDSKANW
+282 YPINDSKANW

-344 GIYDVDFNI
+344 GIYDVDFKV

-387 SEEESNNLQLN
+387 PEENSNSLQVN

-412 KTFSVRK
+412 KTYSVRQ
-419 YIDEILGKNPG
+419 YITDIVGQNPG
-430 LNIENE
+430 LKTDNE
-436 DQRINNVVKDS
+436 EQKINNAVKDLT
-447 NWYSAIALSM
+447 WYSAIALSM
-457 YQNGK
+457 YRNGK

-468 AELLEQKI
+468 PNLQHQKI
-476 IKAFSLTRENKNVRA
+476 IKAFA
-491 ALWAQMQIHTHENCP
+491 ATKESKKIKATLWFQMQSHTFESSE
-506 NVNYSNRLAPFI
+506 NVNNSTKHPPYLFD
-518 FEKNE
+518 KTE

-529 TEDGI
+529 TETGI

-545 EQLSAKN
+545 EFLNAKN
-552 NTRKLEDFY
+552 SSRKIEDFY
-561 KFLTFH
+561 KFITFH
-567 QSYSYEEFVEGIKPQ
+567 QSYSYEEFVEGIKPS
-582 IRTDE
+582 INNDE
-587 ESSSIS
+587 DNATIS
-593 YEYNKGVFKEICQQ
+593 YEYNRGIFKEICQQ
-607 ANSDPDNNYLL
+607 ANSDPENNYLL

-697 IALRRRFKFKEMM
+697 IALRRRFKFIEMM
-710 PDSNL
+710 PKRKL

-720 IGFNTIFD
+720 INFADVFENLNT
-728 DLNNKIKL
+728 KIKI

-747 YFINTKYNNNN
+747 YFIKTKYENA
-758 GNNNVETLK
+758 GSDELK
-767 EIWFSEILP
+767 AIWFSEILP

-785 WEKLKLIVPGF
+785 WEKLKLVVPGF
-796 IRPLKIPPALKSE
+796 IKKVEIPSALKND
-809 CDDSIYEF
+809 CDEDIYEF
-817 KTFDEVSDFEKA
+817 KTFDEVEDFEVA
-829 LNQEKFEQA
+829 LKSEKFEG

>member
-1 MVDYKFTWVKFFKEV
+1 MNIEEQKNLFKEWLQNTRSV
-16 HEKIHNNYTAKQLAN
+16 STSTLISYTEGILEKLLEIIHRSENPSLKSMDPNMYSYQSVDAFDEFVAILKNDPNFDIVNKTGQAQSGWVSTPLNHYRKFLLSNGNEEKISNENIELLREKLIKFYKTQSIEIKETGTYTALKYNKN
-31 IANKIFGHIKD
+31 IAEIHKLTKQTNRFRIVINYDLLSNEFKD
-42 IDDYGNEVS
+42 GVRRVPDSFNWTNLNGEFWIDSEK
-51 IQEMTPINFIGYFNR
+51 
-66 RLTLNNRIQYCQK
+66 TLNSAIQK
-79 LKEIMNLTSET
+79 I
-90 PVDFDGIPEFN
+90 N
-101 NQNCLCMPFK
+101 N
-111 KDRATYIVQEQW
+111 
-123 EISKQIL
+123 
-130 NDNINTELFD
+130 
-140 KILSNAHPYI
+140 ILSNI
-150 GLSYLSRFC
+150 NKNE
-159 FIVKP
+159 IV
-164 EQYYPYDKQMAIN
+164 N
-177 LKAKMPETYNGYN
+177 T
-190 DYCKLLKYTYPE
+190 
-202 KTSYEL
+202 
-208 SYEAFMENNNKQYKK
+208 
-223 PTNQKKYWLYSA
+223 
-235 GEKSYKWDEFYK
+235 
-247 DGIMAIGW
+247 
-255 DYLGDLTKYSSQEEI
+255 
-270 ADKITKEENKTQ
+270 
-282 YPKNDSKANW
+282 AN
-292 EFAKDMQVGDIV
+292 
-304 YVKKGLQDALI
+304 
-315 GRGIVK
+315 
-321 SDYIYDANRNEY
+321 
-333 KSIRKVEWTHN
+333 
-344 GIYDVDFNI
+344 
-353 LDIKQWNQK
+353 IKQGD
-362 TLTEISQSKY
+362 S
-372 KDFCL
+372 
-377 KIEDVFMKKQ
+377 MK
-387 SEEESNNLQLN
+387 N
-398 IPLNQILY
+398 IPLNLILY

-476 IKAFSLTRENKNVRA
+476 IKAFSLTRENKNIRA

-587 ESSSIS
+587 ECSSVS
-593 YEYNKGVFKEICQQ
+593 YEYNKGIFKEICQQ
-607 ANSDPDNNYLL
+607 ANSDPNNNYLL

-640 SDKRV
+640 IDKRV
-645 IPNGERIF
+645 MPNGERIF
-653 ENTKTQN
+653 ENTITKDEQ
-660 EELVVTLPYTK
+660 LLVTLPYTK
-671 SKFGVPSNL
+671 SKFGVPNNL

-697 IALRRRFKFKEMM
+697 VALRRRFKFVEMM
-710 PDSNL
+710 PNSNL

-720 IGFNTIFD
+720 CNFKEIFEK
-728 DLNNKIKL
+728 LNNKIKI

-747 YFINTKYNNNN
+747 YFINTKYNDSNE
-758 GNNNVETLK
+758 NNNVETLK
-767 EIWFSEILP
+767 DIWFSEILP

-785 WEKLKLIVPGF
+785 WEKLKLIIPGF
-796 IRPLKIPPALKSE
+796 IKKLDVPEVLKNE

-817 KTFDEVSDFEKA
+817 KTFDEVEYFEKA
-829 LNQEKFEQA
+829 LNQEKFEQV

>member
-1 MVDYKFTWVKFFKEV
+1 MEDIKVIREKFRKYLYKLVADNKLSKVDADTQYSDADYPRKHADELGINYWEAFRDDASLENLLSILKERFEKEGKNPSTIVSYKRALKSFR
-16 HEKIHNNYTAKQLAN
+16 
-31 IANKIFGHIKD
+31 
-42 IDDYGNEVS
+42 
-51 IQEMTPINFIGYFNR
+51 NFI
-66 RLTLNNRIQYCQK
+66 
-79 LKEIMNLTSET
+79 E
-90 PVDFDGIPEFN
+90 
-101 NQNCLCMPFK
+101 
-111 KDRATYIVQEQW
+111 
-123 EISKQIL
+123 
-130 NDNINTELFD
+130 
-140 KILSNAHPYI
+140 
-150 GLSYLSRFC
+150 
-159 FIVKP
+159 
-164 EQYYPYDKQMAIN
+164 EQYAGVKNMR
-177 LKAKMPETYNGYN
+177 NG
-190 DYCKLLKYTYPE
+190 
-202 KTSYEL
+202 S
-208 SYEAFMENNNKQYKK
+208 
-223 PTNQKKYWLYSA
+223 QKKYYWVCQGQQKEDKKYILAPVDNFHHHKRVNELKVGDVVISYFNQQVNAISTVIKNPEIIKNGNDDWYKA
-235 GEKSYKWDEFYK
+235 VLDYKELDKPIPKSVIKN
-247 DGIMAIGW
+247 IMKKNNIKSFIYGPFNVNY
-255 DYLGDLTKYSSQEEI
+255 DYNQGYLFNFSKELLDLILENDQEVKIMKSSR
-270 ADKITKEENKTQ
+270 KEE
-282 YPKNDSKANW
+282 
-292 EFAKDMQVGDIV
+292 
-304 YVKKGLQDALI
+304 
-315 GRGIVK
+315 
-321 SDYIYDANRNEY
+321 
-333 KSIRKVEWTHN
+333 
-344 GIYDVDFNI
+344 
-353 LDIKQWNQK
+353 KQ
-362 TLTEISQSKY
+362 
-372 KDFCL
+372 
-377 KIEDVFMKKQ
+377 
-387 SEEESNNLQLN
+387 
-398 IPLNQILY
+398 PLNQILY

-436 DQRINNVVKDS
+436 DQRINNAVKDS

-476 IKAFSLTRENKNVRA
+476 IKTFSLTRENKNVRA

-545 EQLSAKN
+545 EQLNAKN

-587 ESSSIS
+587 ECSSVS

-640 SDKRV
+640 INKRV
-645 IPNGERIF
+645 MPNGERIF
-653 ENTKTQN
+653 ENTVTKDEQ
-660 EELVVTLPYTK
+660 LLVTLPYTK
-671 SKFGVPSNL
+671 SKFGVPNNL

-697 IALRRRFKFKEMM
+697 IALRRRFKFVEMM
-710 PDSNL
+710 PNSDL
-715 VADFG
+715 VADFECNFKE
-720 IGFNTIFD
+720 IFEKLNT
-728 DLNNKIKL
+728 KIKI

-758 GNNNVETLK
+758 ENNNVETLK
-767 EIWFSEILP
+767 DIWFSEILP

-785 WEKLKLIVPGF
+785 WEKLKLIIPGF
-796 IRPLKIPPALKSE
+796 IKKLDVPEILKNE

-817 KTFDEVSDFEKA
+817 KTFDEVEYFEKA
-829 LNQEKFEQA
+829 LNQEKFEQV

>member
-1 MVDYKFTWVKFFKEV
+1 MAYISE
-16 HEKIHNNYTAKQLAN
+16 
-31 IANKIFGHIKD
+31 
-42 IDDYGNEVS
+42 S
-51 IQEMTPINFIGYFNR
+51 I
-66 RLTLNNRIQYCQK
+66 CK
-79 LKEIMNLTSET
+79 
-90 PVDFDGIPEFN
+90 
-101 NQNCLCMPFK
+101 
-111 KDRATYIVQEQW
+111 
-123 EISKQIL
+123 ISKQRQ
-130 NDNINTELFD
+130 DN
-140 KILSNAHPYI
+140 
-150 GLSYLSRFC
+150 
-159 FIVKP
+159 
-164 EQYYPYDKQMAIN
+164 
-177 LKAKMPETYNGYN
+177 YN
-190 DYCKLLKYTYPE
+190 DYYFYPQNNANF
-202 KTSYEL
+202 KK
-208 SYEAFMENNNKQYKK
+208 EAFEDKIVIVKIFNANKQLIDEFNINVNTFWKSDISTQIRTTTRNGQDVSKK
-223 PTNQKKYWLYSA
+223 YNNSKIFAFPKRYINKFDINTFFNNIKYWLYSA

-247 DGIMAIGW
+247 YGIMAIGW

-270 ADKITKEENKTQ
+270 ANKITKEENRTQ
-282 YPKNDSKANW
+282 YPMNDSKANW
-292 EFAKDMQVGDIV
+292 EFVKDMHIGDIV

-321 SDYIYDANRNEY
+321 SDYIYDEIRNEY

-344 GIYDVDFNI
+344 GAYDVDFNI

-430 LNIENE
+430 FNIENE

-561 KFLTFH
+561 QFLTFH

-587 ESSSIS
+587 ECSSVS
-593 YEYNKGVFKEICQQ
+593 YEYNKGIFKEICQQ

-640 SDKRV
+640 IDKRV
-645 IPNGERIF
+645 TPNGERIF
-653 ENTKTQN
+653 ENTITKDEQ
-660 EELVVTLPYTK
+660 LLVTLPYTK
-671 SKFGVPSNL
+671 SKFGVPNNL

-697 IALRRRFKFKEMM
+697 IALRRRFKFVEMM
-710 PDSNL
+710 PNSNL
-715 VADFG
+715 VADFDCN
-720 IGFNTIFD
+720 FKEIFEK
-728 DLNNKIKL
+728 LNNKIKI

-747 YFINTKYNNNN
+747 YFINTKYNNSN

-767 EIWFSEILP
+767 DIWFSEILP

-785 WEKLKLIVPGF
+785 WEKLKLIIPGF
-796 IRPLKIPPALKSE
+796 IKKLDVPEVLKNE

-817 KTFDEVSDFEKA
+817 KTFDEVADFEKA
-829 LNQEKFEQA
+829 LNQEKFEQV

>member
-1 MVDYKFTWVKFFKEV
+1 MNTEEQKNLFKVWLQKTRDIGSSTLISYTDRVLEKLLEIIEYSKNPSLKSINPNMYFYQTIEDFDKFVLLLKNDPNFDIVNKTGQPHGGWVSTPLNHYRKFLLSNKTENQNINESIEFLREKLINFYKAKGLEIKETGAYTALKYNKNVAEV
-16 HEKIHNNYTAKQLAN
+16 HKATKQTNRFRIVINYDLLNDEFKNEVRKVPDSYNWTNLNGEFWIDSEKTFNSAIEKINNILSKIKKQEAVYTA
-31 IANKIFGHIKD
+31 
-42 IDDYGNEVS
+42 E
-51 IQEMTPINFIGYFNR
+51 
-66 RLTLNNRIQYCQK
+66 
-79 LKEIMNLTSET
+79 
-90 PVDFDGIPEFN
+90 
-101 NQNCLCMPFK
+101 
-111 KDRATYIVQEQW
+111 
-123 EISKQIL
+123 
-130 NDNINTELFD
+130 
-140 KILSNAHPYI
+140 
-150 GLSYLSRFC
+150 
-159 FIVKP
+159 
-164 EQYYPYDKQMAIN
+164 
-177 LKAKMPETYNGYN
+177 
-190 DYCKLLKYTYPE
+190 
-202 KTSYEL
+202 
-208 SYEAFMENNNKQYKK
+208 
-223 PTNQKKYWLYSA
+223 
-235 GEKSYKWDEFYK
+235 
-247 DGIMAIGW
+247 
-255 DYLGDLTKYSSQEEI
+255 
-270 ADKITKEENKTQ
+270 
-282 YPKNDSKANW
+282 
-292 EFAKDMQVGDIV
+292 
-304 YVKKGLQDALI
+304 
-315 GRGIVK
+315 
-321 SDYIYDANRNEY
+321 
-333 KSIRKVEWTHN
+333 
-344 GIYDVDFNI
+344 
-353 LDIKQWNQK
+353 IKQGD
-362 TLTEISQSKY
+362 S
-372 KDFCL
+372 
-377 KIEDVFMKKQ
+377 MK
-387 SEEESNNLQLN
+387 N

-476 IKAFSLTRENKNVRA
+476 IKAFSLTRENKNIRA

-587 ESSSIS
+587 ECSSVS
-593 YEYNKGVFKEICQQ
+593 YEYNKGIFKEICQQ

-640 SDKRV
+640 IDKRV
-645 IPNGERIF
+645 MPNGERIF
-653 ENTKTQN
+653 ENTITKDEQ
-660 EELVVTLPYTK
+660 LLVTLPYTK
-671 SKFGVPSNL
+671 SKFGVPNNL

-697 IALRRRFKFKEMM
+697 IALRRRFKFVEMM
-710 PDSNL
+710 PNSNL

-720 IGFNTIFD
+720 CNFKEIFEK
-728 DLNNKIKL
+728 LNNKIKI

-747 YFINTKYNNNN
+747 YFINTKYNDSNE
-758 GNNNVETLK
+758 NNNVETLK
-767 EIWFSEILP
+767 DIWFSEILP

-785 WEKLKLIVPGF
+785 WEKLKLIIPGF
-796 IRPLKIPPALKSE
+796 IKKLDVPEVLKNE

-817 KTFDEVSDFEKA
+817 KTFDEVEYFEKA
-829 LNQEKFEQA
+829 LNQEKFEQV

>member
-1 MVDYKFTWVKFFKEV
+1 MAYISE
-16 HEKIHNNYTAKQLAN
+16 
-31 IANKIFGHIKD
+31 
-42 IDDYGNEVS
+42 S
-51 IQEMTPINFIGYFNR
+51 I
-66 RLTLNNRIQYCQK
+66 CK
-79 LKEIMNLTSET
+79 
-90 PVDFDGIPEFN
+90 
-101 NQNCLCMPFK
+101 
-111 KDRATYIVQEQW
+111 
-123 EISKQIL
+123 ISKQRQ
-130 NDNINTELFD
+130 DN
-140 KILSNAHPYI
+140 
-150 GLSYLSRFC
+150 
-159 FIVKP
+159 
-164 EQYYPYDKQMAIN
+164 
-177 LKAKMPETYNGYN
+177 YN
-190 DYCKLLKYTYPE
+190 DYYFYPQNNANF
-202 KTSYEL
+202 KK
-208 SYEAFMENNNKQYKK
+208 EAFEDKIVIVKIFNANKQLIDEFNINVNTFWKSDISTQIRTTTRNGQDVSKK
-223 PTNQKKYWLYSA
+223 YNNSKIFAFPKRYINKFDINTFFNNIKYWLYSA

-270 ADKITKEENKTQ
+270 ANKITKEENKTQ
-282 YPKNDSKANW
+282 YPMNDSKANW

-344 GIYDVDFNI
+344 GIYDVDFKV

-387 SEEESNNLQLN
+387 PEENSNSLQVN

-412 KTFSVRK
+412 KTYSVRQ
-419 YIDEILGKNPG
+419 YITDIVGQNPG
-430 LNIENE
+430 LKTDNE
-436 DQRINNVVKDS
+436 EQKINNAVKDLT
-447 NWYSAIALSM
+447 WYSAIALSM
-457 YQNGK
+457 YKNGK

-468 AELLEQKI
+468 PNLQHQKI
-476 IKAFSLTRENKNVRA
+476 IKAFA
-491 ALWAQMQIHTHENCP
+491 ATKESKKIKATLWFQMQSHTSESSE
-506 NVNYSNRLAPFI
+506 NVNNSTKHPPYLFD
-518 FEKNE
+518 KTE

-529 TEDGI
+529 TETGI

-545 EQLSAKN
+545 EFLNAKN
-552 NTRKLEDFY
+552 SSRKIEDFY
-561 KFLTFH
+561 KFITFH
-567 QSYSYEEFVEGIKPQ
+567 QSYSYEEFVEGIKPS
-582 IRTDE
+582 INNDE
-587 ESSSIS
+587 DNATIS
-593 YEYNKGVFKEICQQ
+593 YEYNRGIFKEICQQ
-607 ANSDPDNNYLL
+607 ANSDPENNYLL

-645 IPNGERIF
+645 IPNDERIF

-660 EELVVTLPYTK
+660 EELVVILPYTK

-697 IALRRRFKFKEMM
+697 IALRRRFKFVEMM
-710 PDSNL
+710 PKREL

-720 IGFNTIFD
+720 INFADVFENLNT
-728 DLNNKIKL
+728 KIKI

-747 YFINTKYNNNN
+747 YFIKTKYENA
-758 GNNNVETLK
+758 GSDELK
-767 EIWFSEILP
+767 AIWFSEILP

-785 WEKLKLIVPGF
+785 WEKLKLVVPGF
-796 IRPLKIPPALKSE
+796 IKKVEIPSALKNDCDEDIYEFKIFDEVEDFEVALKSE
-809 CDDSIYEF
+809 
-817 KTFDEVSDFEKA
+817 
-829 LNQEKFEQA
+829 KFE

>member
-1 MVDYKFTWVKFFKEV
+1 MAYISK
-16 HEKIHNNYTAKQLAN
+16 
-31 IANKIFGHIKD
+31 
-42 IDDYGNEVS
+42 S
-51 IQEMTPINFIGYFNR
+51 I
-66 RLTLNNRIQYCQK
+66 CK
-79 LKEIMNLTSET
+79 
-90 PVDFDGIPEFN
+90 
-101 NQNCLCMPFK
+101 
-111 KDRATYIVQEQW
+111 
-123 EISKQIL
+123 ISKQRQ
-130 NDNINTELFD
+130 DN
-140 KILSNAHPYI
+140 
-150 GLSYLSRFC
+150 
-159 FIVKP
+159 
-164 EQYYPYDKQMAIN
+164 
-177 LKAKMPETYNGYN
+177 YN
-190 DYCKLLKYTYPE
+190 DYYFYPQNNANF
-202 KTSYEL
+202 KK
-208 SYEAFMENNNKQYKK
+208 EAFEDKIVIVKIFNANKQLIDEFNINVNTFWKSDISTQIRTTTRNGQDVSKK
-223 PTNQKKYWLYSA
+223 YNNSKIFAFPKRYINKFDINTFFNNIKYWLYSA

-270 ADKITKEENKTQ
+270 ANKITKEENRTQ
-282 YPKNDSKANW
+282 YPMNDSKANW
-292 EFAKDMQVGDIV
+292 EFVKDMHIGDIV

-321 SDYIYDANRNEY
+321 SDYIYDEIRNEY

-344 GIYDVDFNI
+344 GAYDVDFNI

-476 IKAFSLTRENKNVRA
+476 IKAFSLTRENKNIRA

-529 TEDGI
+529 AEDGI

-582 IRTDE
+582 IRPDE
-587 ESSSIS
+587 ECSSVS
-593 YEYNKGVFKEICQQ
+593 YEYNKGIFKEICQQ
-607 ANSDPDNNYLL
+607 ANSDPNNNYLL

-640 SDKRV
+640 IDKRV
-645 IPNGERIF
+645 MPNGERIF
-653 ENTKTQN
+653 ENTITKDEQ
-660 EELVVTLPYTK
+660 LLVTLPYTK
-671 SKFGVPSNL
+671 SKFGVPNNL

-697 IALRRRFKFKEMM
+697 IALRRRFKFVEMM
-710 PDSNL
+710 PNSNL

-720 IGFNTIFD
+720 CNFKEIFEK
-728 DLNNKIKL
+728 LNNKIKI

-747 YFINTKYNNNN
+747 YFINTKYNDSNE
-758 GNNNVETLK
+758 NNNVETLK
-767 EIWFSEILP
+767 DIWFSEILP

-785 WEKLKLIVPGF
+785 WEKLKLIIPGF
-796 IRPLKIPPALKSE
+796 IKKLDVPEVLKNE

-817 KTFDEVSDFEKA
+817 KTFDEVEYFEKA
-829 LNQEKFEQA
+829 LNQEKFEQV

>member
-1 MVDYKFTWVKFFKEV
+1 MVDNIDLQNFIEKFSPKVIEKLSGIDLLKLIAYPKYTDNNIKEQFKNLYED
-16 HEKIHNNYTAKQLAN
+16 NYDSLKNELEN
-31 IANKIFGHIKD
+31 GMVDFGSGSAGYD
-42 IDDYGNEVS
+42 
-51 IQEMTPINFIGYFNR
+51 INFVLAYRKGDWYNKKR
-66 RLTLNNRIQYCQK
+66 RITFEEAIQIAEQIKQELVTACNFLNNNDFNSFYNYATNSQSGLFNKGYTHKYFHILYPRYIIFYHAGTWQQYYKQCLKLPQTQNYYDIEKYFLDNDSSCNVGEKSRELEKEFGVPTKRTWLLTWNPNKWHWESFEKDVDNVDKGINVESKYSCHSKKPRI
-79 LKEIMNLTSET
+79 
-90 PVDFDGIPEFN
+90 G
-101 NQNCLCMPFK
+101 
-111 KDRATYIVQEQW
+111 DRAFVLKLGENLPKGIIASGYVSHEPYMDIAEHTD
-123 EISKQIL
+123 
-130 NDNINTELFD
+130 DNKEMNCIKIKFD
-140 KILSNAHPYI
+140 KIINFNQNEVLLQDILKKELPGQEWSPQSSGI
-150 GLSYLSRFC
+150 E
-159 FIVKP
+159 VKR
-164 EQYYPYDKQMAIN
+164 
-177 LKAKMPETYNGYN
+177 
-190 DYCKLLKYTYPE
+190 
-202 KTSYEL
+202 
-208 SYEAFMENNNKQYKK
+208 
-223 PTNQKKYWLYSA
+223 
-235 GEKSYKWDEFYK
+235 
-247 DGIMAIGW
+247 
-255 DYLGDLTKYSSQEEI
+255 EI
-270 ADKITKEENKTQ
+270 ADKLEELWQ
-282 YPKNDSKANW
+282 SVNDNSK
-292 EFAKDMQVGDIV
+292 
-304 YVKKGLQDALI
+304 
-315 GRGIVK
+315 
-321 SDYIYDANRNEY
+321 S
-333 KSIRKVEWTHN
+333 S
-344 GIYDVDFNI
+344 
-353 LDIKQWNQK
+353 
-362 TLTEISQSKY
+362 
-372 KDFCL
+372 
-377 KIEDVFMKKQ
+377 
-387 SEEESNNLQLN
+387 SEVNMSYENVNN

-476 IKAFSLTRENKNVRA
+476 IKTFSLTRENKNVRA

-587 ESSSIS
+587 ECSSVS

-640 SDKRV
+640 INKRV
-645 IPNGERIF
+645 MPNGERIF
-653 ENTKTQN
+653 ENTVTKDEQ
-660 EELVVTLPYTK
+660 LLVTLPYTK
-671 SKFGVPSNL
+671 SKFGVPNNL

-710 PDSNL
+710 PNSSL

-720 IGFNTIFD
+720 IGFNKIFD

-747 YFINTKYNNNN
+747 YFINTKYNNSN

-767 EIWFSEILP
+767 DIWFSEILP

-785 WEKLKLIVPGF
+785 WEKLKLIIPGF
-796 IRPLKIPPALKSE
+796 IKKLDVPEVLKNE

-817 KTFDEVSDFEKA
+817 KTFDEVADFEKA
-829 LNQEKFEQA
+829 LNQEKFEQV

>member
-1 MVDYKFTWVKFFKEV
+1 MTKELNMAYIS
-16 HEKIHNNYTAKQLAN
+16 E
-31 IANKIFGHIKD
+31 
-42 IDDYGNEVS
+42 S
-51 IQEMTPINFIGYFNR
+51 I
-66 RLTLNNRIQYCQK
+66 CK
-79 LKEIMNLTSET
+79 
-90 PVDFDGIPEFN
+90 
-101 NQNCLCMPFK
+101 
-111 KDRATYIVQEQW
+111 
-123 EISKQIL
+123 ISKQRQ
-130 NDNINTELFD
+130 DN
-140 KILSNAHPYI
+140 
-150 GLSYLSRFC
+150 
-159 FIVKP
+159 
-164 EQYYPYDKQMAIN
+164 
-177 LKAKMPETYNGYN
+177 YN
-190 DYCKLLKYTYPE
+190 DYYFYPQNNANF
-202 KTSYEL
+202 KK
-208 SYEAFMENNNKQYKK
+208 EAFEDKIVIVKIFNANKQLIDEFNINVNTFWKSDISTQIRTTTRNGQDVSKK
-223 PTNQKKYWLYSA
+223 YNNSKIFAFPKRYINKFDINTFFNNIKYWLYSA

-270 ADKITKEENKTQ
+270 ANKITKEENKTQ
-282 YPKNDSKANW
+282 YPMNDSKANW

-344 GIYDVDFNI
+344 GIYDVDFKV

-387 SEEESNNLQLN
+387 PEENSNSLQVN

-412 KTFSVRK
+412 KTYSVRQ
-419 YIDEILGKNPG
+419 YITDIVGQNPG
-430 LNIENE
+430 LKTDNE
-436 DQRINNVVKDS
+436 EQKINNAVKDLT
-447 NWYSAIALSM
+447 WYSAIALSM
-457 YQNGK
+457 YKNGK

-468 AELLEQKI
+468 PNLQHQKI
-476 IKAFSLTRENKNVRA
+476 IKAFA
-491 ALWAQMQIHTHENCP
+491 ATKESKKIKATLWFQMQSHTSESSE
-506 NVNYSNRLAPFI
+506 NVNNSTKHPPYLFD
-518 FEKNE
+518 KTE

-529 TEDGI
+529 TETGI

-545 EQLSAKN
+545 EFLNAKN
-552 NTRKLEDFY
+552 SSRKIEDFY
-561 KFLTFH
+561 KFITFH
-567 QSYSYEEFVEGIKPQ
+567 QSYSYEEFVEGIKPS
-582 IRTDE
+582 INNDE
-587 ESSSIS
+587 DNATIS
-593 YEYNKGVFKEICQQ
+593 YEYNRGIFKEICQQ
-607 ANSDPDNNYLL
+607 ANSDPENNYLL

-697 IALRRRFKFKEMM
+697 IALRRSFKFKEMM
-710 PDSNL
+710 PNSSL

-720 IGFNTIFD
+720 IGFNKIFD

-758 GNNNVETLK
+758 ENNNVKTLK
-767 EIWFSEILP
+767 DIWFSEILP

-785 WEKLKLIVPGF
+785 WEKLKLIIPGF
-796 IRPLKIPPALKSE
+796 IKKLDVPEVLKNE

-817 KTFDEVSDFEKA
+817 KTFDEVEYFEKA
-829 LNQEKFEQA
+829 LNQEKFEQV

>member
-1 MVDYKFTWVKFFKEV
+1 MAYISE
-16 HEKIHNNYTAKQLAN
+16 
-31 IANKIFGHIKD
+31 
-42 IDDYGNEVS
+42 S
-51 IQEMTPINFIGYFNR
+51 I
-66 RLTLNNRIQYCQK
+66 CK
-79 LKEIMNLTSET
+79 
-90 PVDFDGIPEFN
+90 
-101 NQNCLCMPFK
+101 
-111 KDRATYIVQEQW
+111 
-123 EISKQIL
+123 ISKQRQ
-130 NDNINTELFD
+130 DN
-140 KILSNAHPYI
+140 
-150 GLSYLSRFC
+150 
-159 FIVKP
+159 
-164 EQYYPYDKQMAIN
+164 
-177 LKAKMPETYNGYN
+177 YN
-190 DYCKLLKYTYPE
+190 DYYFYP
-202 KTSYEL
+202 KNNTNFKK
-208 SYEAFMENNNKQYKK
+208 EAFEDKIVIVKIFNANKQLIDEFNINVNTFWKSNISTQIRTTTRNGQDVSKK
-223 PTNQKKYWLYSA
+223 YNNSKIFAFPKRYINKFDINTFFNNIKYWLYSA

-270 ADKITKEENKTQ
+270 ANKITKEENRTQ
-282 YPKNDSKANW
+282 YPMNDSKANW
-292 EFAKDMQVGDIV
+292 EFVKNMHIGDIV

-321 SDYIYDANRNEY
+321 SDYIYDEIRNEY

-344 GIYDVDFNI
+344 GAYDVDFNI

-587 ESSSIS
+587 ECSSIS

-640 SDKRV
+640 INKRV
-645 IPNGERIF
+645 MPNGERIF
-653 ENTKTQN
+653 ENTVTKDEQ
-660 EELVVTLPYTK
+660 LLVTLPYTK
-671 SKFGVPSNL
+671 SKFGVPNNL

-697 IALRRRFKFKEMM
+697 IALRRRFKFVEMM
-710 PDSNL
+710 PNSDL

-720 IGFNTIFD
+720 CNFKEIFEKLNT
-728 DLNNKIKL
+728 KIKI

-747 YFINTKYNNNN
+747 YFIETKYADADINI
-758 GNNNVETLK
+758 LK

-785 WEKLKLIVPGF
+785 WEKLKLIIPGF
-796 IRPLKIPPALKSE
+796 IKKLDVPEMLKNE

-829 LNQEKFEQA
+829 LNQEKFEQV

>member
-1 MVDYKFTWVKFFKEV
+1 MAYISE
-16 HEKIHNNYTAKQLAN
+16 
-31 IANKIFGHIKD
+31 
-42 IDDYGNEVS
+42 S
-51 IQEMTPINFIGYFNR
+51 I
-66 RLTLNNRIQYCQK
+66 CK
-79 LKEIMNLTSET
+79 
-90 PVDFDGIPEFN
+90 
-101 NQNCLCMPFK
+101 
-111 KDRATYIVQEQW
+111 
-123 EISKQIL
+123 ISKQRQ
-130 NDNINTELFD
+130 DN
-140 KILSNAHPYI
+140 
-150 GLSYLSRFC
+150 
-159 FIVKP
+159 
-164 EQYYPYDKQMAIN
+164 
-177 LKAKMPETYNGYN
+177 YN
-190 DYCKLLKYTYPE
+190 DYYFYPQNNANF
-202 KTSYEL
+202 KK
-208 SYEAFMENNNKQYKK
+208 EAFEDKIVIVKIFNANKQLIDEFNINVNTFWKSDISTQIRTTTRNGQDVSKK
-223 PTNQKKYWLYSA
+223 YNNSKIFAFPKRYINKFDINTFFNNIKYWLYSA

-270 ADKITKEENKTQ
+270 ANKITKEENKTQ
-282 YPKNDSKANW
+282 YPMNDSKANW

-344 GIYDVDFNI
+344 GIYDVDFKV

-362 TLTEISQSKY
+362 TLTEISKSKY

-387 SEEESNNLQLN
+387 PEENSNSLQVN

-412 KTFSVRK
+412 KTYSVRQ
-419 YIDEILGKNPG
+419 YITDIVGQNPG
-430 LNIENE
+430 LKTDNE
-436 DQRINNVVKDS
+436 EQKINNAVKDLT
-447 NWYSAIALSM
+447 WYSAIALSM
-457 YQNGK
+457 YKNGK

-468 AELLEQKI
+468 PNLQHQKI
-476 IKAFSLTRENKNVRA
+476 IKAFA
-491 ALWAQMQIHTHENCP
+491 ATKESKKIKATLWFQMQSHTSESSE
-506 NVNYSNRLAPFI
+506 NVNNSTKHPPYLFD
-518 FEKNE
+518 KTE

-529 TEDGI
+529 TETGI

-545 EQLSAKN
+545 EFLNAKN
-552 NTRKLEDFY
+552 SSRKIEDFY
-561 KFLTFH
+561 KFITFH
-567 QSYSYEEFVEGIKPQ
+567 QSYSYEEFVEGIKPS
-582 IRTDE
+582 INNDE
-587 ESSSIS
+587 DNATIS
-593 YEYNKGVFKEICQQ
+593 YEYNRGIFKEICQQ
-607 ANSDPDNNYLL
+607 ANSDPENNYLL

-645 IPNGERIF
+645 ISNGERIF

-671 SKFGVPSNL
+671 SKFGVPNNL

-697 IALRRRFKFKEMM
+697 IALRRRFKFVEMM
-710 PDSNL
+710 PKREL

-720 IGFNTIFD
+720 INFADVFENLNT
-728 DLNNKIKL
+728 KIKI

-747 YFINTKYNNNN
+747 YFIKTKYENA
-758 GNNNVETLK
+758 GSDELK
-767 EIWFSEILP
+767 AIWFSEILP

-785 WEKLKLIVPGF
+785 WEKLKLVVPGF
-796 IRPLKIPPALKSE
+796 IKKVEIPSALKND
-809 CDDSIYEF
+809 CDEDIYEF
-817 KTFDEVSDFEKA
+817 KTFDEVEDFEVA
-829 LNQEKFEQA
+829 LKSEKFE

>member
-1 MVDYKFTWVKFFKEV
+1 MNTEEQKNLFKVWLQKTRNVGSSTLISYTDRVLEKLLEIIEYSKNPSLKSINPNMYFYQTIEDFDKFVLLLKNDPNFDIVNKTGQPQGGWVSTPLNHYRKFLLSNKTESQNINESIEFLREKLINFYKAKGLEIKETGAYTALKYNKNVAEV
-16 HEKIHNNYTAKQLAN
+16 HKATKQTNRFRIVINYDLLNDEFKNEVRKVPNSYNWTNLNGEFWIDSEKTFNSAIEKINNILSKINKQEAVYTA
-31 IANKIFGHIKD
+31 
-42 IDDYGNEVS
+42 E
-51 IQEMTPINFIGYFNR
+51 
-66 RLTLNNRIQYCQK
+66 
-79 LKEIMNLTSET
+79 
-90 PVDFDGIPEFN
+90 
-101 NQNCLCMPFK
+101 
-111 KDRATYIVQEQW
+111 
-123 EISKQIL
+123 
-130 NDNINTELFD
+130 
-140 KILSNAHPYI
+140 
-150 GLSYLSRFC
+150 
-159 FIVKP
+159 
-164 EQYYPYDKQMAIN
+164 
-177 LKAKMPETYNGYN
+177 
-190 DYCKLLKYTYPE
+190 
-202 KTSYEL
+202 
-208 SYEAFMENNNKQYKK
+208 
-223 PTNQKKYWLYSA
+223 
-235 GEKSYKWDEFYK
+235 
-247 DGIMAIGW
+247 
-255 DYLGDLTKYSSQEEI
+255 
-270 ADKITKEENKTQ
+270 
-282 YPKNDSKANW
+282 
-292 EFAKDMQVGDIV
+292 
-304 YVKKGLQDALI
+304 
-315 GRGIVK
+315 
-321 SDYIYDANRNEY
+321 
-333 KSIRKVEWTHN
+333 
-344 GIYDVDFNI
+344 
-353 LDIKQWNQK
+353 IKQGDSR
-362 TLTEISQSKY
+362 E
-372 KDFCL
+372 
-377 KIEDVFMKKQ
+377 
-387 SEEESNNLQLN
+387 N

-491 ALWAQMQIHTHENCP
+491 VLWAQMQIHTHENCP

-545 EQLSAKN
+545 EQLSTKN

-587 ESSSIS
+587 ECSSIS
-593 YEYNKGVFKEICQQ
+593 YEYNKCVFKEICQQ

-640 SDKRV
+640 INKRV
-645 IPNGERIF
+645 MPNGERIF
-653 ENTKTQN
+653 ENTVTKDEQ
-660 EELVVTLPYTK
+660 LLVTLPYTK
-671 SKFGVPSNL
+671 SKFGVPNNL

-697 IALRRRFKFKEMM
+697 IALRRRFKFVEMM
-710 PDSNL
+710 PNSDL
-715 VADFG
+715 VADFECNFKE
-720 IGFNTIFD
+720 IFEKLNT
-728 DLNNKIKL
+728 KIKI

-747 YFINTKYNNNN
+747 YFIETKYADADINI
-758 GNNNVETLK
+758 LK

-785 WEKLKLIVPGF
+785 WEKLKLIIPGF
-796 IRPLKIPPALKSE
+796 IKKLDVPEMLKNE

-829 LNQEKFEQA
+829 LNQEKFEQV

>member
-1 MVDYKFTWVKFFKEV
+1 MMEDIEKFGILWTVRDAKTNTLYTVKDDSLYNSC
-16 HEKIHNNYTAKQLAN
+16 KIWFILVQDKNNQTQYLAFHNTSTT
-31 IANKIFGHIKD
+31 KD
-42 IDDYGNEVS
+42 QIVTHLRTSKYS
-51 IQEMTPINFIGYFNR
+51 QR
-66 RLTLNNRIQYCQK
+66 QK
-79 LKEIMNLTSET
+79 LYEI
-90 PVDFDGIPEFN
+90 
-101 NQNCLCMPFK
+101 
-111 KDRATYIVQEQW
+111 
-123 EISKQIL
+123 
-130 NDNINTELFD
+130 DNISLNKNPNIPKYSKMDYDTIFD
-140 KILSNAHPYI
+140 NKNLYAI
-150 GLSYLSRFC
+150 
-159 FIVKP
+159 P
-164 EQYYPYDKQMAIN
+164 EQYIN
-177 LKAKMPETYNGYN
+177 VIEKIDSKLSKYVAKYRSNSTKNV
-190 DYCKLLKYTYPE
+190 
-202 KTSYEL
+202 
-208 SYEAFMENNNKQYKK
+208 
-223 PTNQKKYWLYSA
+223 KYWIYSA

-255 DYLGDLTKYSSQEEI
+255 DYLGDLTKYSSQAEI

-282 YPKNDSKANW
+282 YPMNDSKANW

-344 GIYDVDFNI
+344 GIYDVDFKV

-387 SEEESNNLQLN
+387 PEENSNSLQVN

-412 KTFSVRK
+412 KTYSVRQ
-419 YIDEILGKNPG
+419 YITDIVGQNPG
-430 LNIENE
+430 LKTDNE
-436 DQRINNVVKDS
+436 EQKINNAVKDLT
-447 NWYSAIALSM
+447 WYSAIALSM
-457 YQNGK
+457 YRNGK

-468 AELLEQKI
+468 PNLQHQKI
-476 IKAFSLTRENKNVRA
+476 IKAFA
-491 ALWAQMQIHTHENCP
+491 ATKESKKIKATLWFQMQSHTSESSE
-506 NVNYSNRLAPFI
+506 NVNNSTKHPPYLFD
-518 FEKNE
+518 KTE

-529 TEDGI
+529 TETGI

-545 EQLSAKN
+545 EFLNAKN
-552 NTRKLEDFY
+552 SSRKIEDFY
-561 KFLTFH
+561 KFITFH
-567 QSYSYEEFVEGIKPQ
+567 QSYSYEEFVEGIKPS
-582 IRTDE
+582 INNDE
-587 ESSSIS
+587 DNATIS
-593 YEYNKGVFKEICQQ
+593 YEYNRGIFKEICQQ
-607 ANSDPDNNYLL
+607 ANSDPENNYLL

-767 EIWFSEILP
+767 DIWFSEILP

-785 WEKLKLIVPGF
+785 WEKLKLIIPGF
-796 IRPLKIPPALKSE
+796 IKKLDVPEALENE

-817 KTFDEVSDFEKA
+817 KTFDEIANFEKA
-829 LNQEKFEQA
+829 LNQEKFEQV

>member
-1 MVDYKFTWVKFFKEV
+1 MTKELNMAYIS
-16 HEKIHNNYTAKQLAN
+16 E
-31 IANKIFGHIKD
+31 
-42 IDDYGNEVS
+42 S
-51 IQEMTPINFIGYFNR
+51 I
-66 RLTLNNRIQYCQK
+66 CK
-79 LKEIMNLTSET
+79 
-90 PVDFDGIPEFN
+90 
-101 NQNCLCMPFK
+101 
-111 KDRATYIVQEQW
+111 
-123 EISKQIL
+123 ISKQRQ
-130 NDNINTELFD
+130 DN
-140 KILSNAHPYI
+140 
-150 GLSYLSRFC
+150 
-159 FIVKP
+159 
-164 EQYYPYDKQMAIN
+164 
-177 LKAKMPETYNGYN
+177 YN
-190 DYCKLLKYTYPE
+190 DYYFYPQNNVNF
-202 KTSYEL
+202 KK
-208 SYEAFMENNNKQYKK
+208 EAFEDKIVIVKIFNANKQLIDEFNINVNTFWKSDISTQIRTTTRNGQDVSKK
-223 PTNQKKYWLYSA
+223 YNNSKIFAFPKRYINKFDINTFFNNIKYWLYSA

-255 DYLGDLTKYSSQEEI
+255 DYLGDLTKYSSQAEI

-344 GIYDVDFNI
+344 GIYDVDFKV

-387 SEEESNNLQLN
+387 PEENSNSLQVN

-412 KTFSVRK
+412 KTYSVRQ
-419 YIDEILGKNPG
+419 YITDIVGQNLGLKTD
-430 LNIENE
+430 NE
-436 DQRINNVVKDS
+436 EQKINNAVKDLT
-447 NWYSAIALSM
+447 WYSAIALSM
-457 YQNGK
+457 YRNGK

-468 AELLEQKI
+468 PNLQHQKI
-476 IKAFSLTRENKNVRA
+476 IKAFA
-491 ALWAQMQIHTHENCP
+491 ATKESKKIKATLWFQMQSHTSESSE
-506 NVNYSNRLAPFI
+506 NVNNSTKHPPYLFD
-518 FEKNE
+518 KTE

-529 TEDGI
+529 TETGI

-545 EQLSAKN
+545 EFLNAKN
-552 NTRKLEDFY
+552 SSRKIEDFY
-561 KFLTFH
+561 KFITFH
-567 QSYSYEEFVEGIKPQ
+567 QSYSYEEFVEGIKPS
-582 IRTDE
+582 INNDE
-587 ESSSIS
+587 DNATIS
-593 YEYNKGVFKEICQQ
+593 YEYNRGIFKEICQQ
-607 ANSDPDNNYLL
+607 ANSDPENNYLL

-697 IALRRRFKFKEMM
+697 IALRRRFKFVEMM
-710 PDSNL
+710 PKREL

-720 IGFNTIFD
+720 INFADVFENLNT
-728 DLNNKIKL
+728 KIKI

-747 YFINTKYNNNN
+747 YFIKTKYENA
-758 GNNNVETLK
+758 GSDELK
-767 EIWFSEILP
+767 AIWFSEILP

-785 WEKLKLIVPGF
+785 WEKLKLVVPGF
-796 IRPLKIPPALKSE
+796 IKKVEIPSALKND
-809 CDDSIYEF
+809 CDEDIYEF
-817 KTFDEVSDFEKA
+817 KTFDEVEDFEVA
-829 LNQEKFEQA
+829 LKSENFE